1 MPIYSNVVLV
11 HALFCVCVC
20 TGNFLLGGM
29 FSLYADLLVTVLA
42 QAAVELV
49 NTGKDWE
56 PEFSGATL
64 SLSLSLYLSVHM
76 STNISC
82 ATGA

>member
-1 MPIYSNVVLV
+1 M
-11 HALFCVCVC
+11 CVC
-20 TGNFLLGGM
+20 TGNFLIGGL

-56 PEFSGATL
+56 PEFSGV
-64 SLSLSLYLSVHM
+64 SLSLYLSVHM